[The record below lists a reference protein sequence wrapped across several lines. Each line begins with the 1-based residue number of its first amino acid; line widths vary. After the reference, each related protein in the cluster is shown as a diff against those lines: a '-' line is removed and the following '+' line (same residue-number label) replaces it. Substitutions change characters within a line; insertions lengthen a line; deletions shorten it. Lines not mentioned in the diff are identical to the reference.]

1 MGWQFGTRI
10 ATWRYGGFVM
20 KNQRLQAA
28 PLNRLAGWSAFAG
41 LVVGLVLQAPARW
54 LSEGVALATQQ
65 RVLLLNPQG
74 TVWQG
79 SAEWALSD
87 GQHTLETA
95 QETNAQKKSASA
107 AQSPTRLASRVQWQI
122 GPSIDFQNF
131 AMGLKLELQSACC
144 TPSPLKVFAAPT
156 WQGLQLRGPAHTSD
170 WPAAWLVGLGAP
182 WNTLQPEGQMQ
193 LRTQAWQWQQP
204 WSMAHAKPQ
213 LTGEIELQWLQF
225 STRLSTLRPLGNYRV
240 VLKGGDTMQ
249 VQLDTLEGSL
259 QLKGHGE
266 WQQGRLRFRGEA
278 KAQADAEAA
287 VSNLLNVLGQ
297 RRGNVSLLELG

>member
-1 MGWQFGTRI
+1 M
-10 ATWRYGGFVM
+10 
-20 KNQRLQAA
+20 NDQRFQAK
-28 PLNRLAGWSAFAG
+28 PLNHLAGWSAFAG
-41 LVVGLVLQAPARW
+41 LVLGLVLQAPARW
-54 LSEGVALATQQ
+54 LSEGVALATHQ
-65 RVLLLNPQG
+65 RILLLNPEG
-74 TVWQG
+74 SVWQG

-95 QETNAQKKSASA
+95 QATHAQNNSVSA

-122 GPSIDFQNF
+122 GPNVDFHNF
-131 AMGLKLELQSACC
+131 ALGFQLELQSACC
-144 TPSPLKVFAAPT
+144 TSSPLQVFAAPT
-156 WQGLQLRGPAHTSD
+156 WQGLQLRSHAHTSQ

-193 LRTQAWQWQQP
+193 VRTQEWQWLQP
-204 WSMAHAKPQ
+204 WSMTHVQPT
-213 LTGEIELQWLQF
+213 LTGEVELQWLQF
-225 STRLSTLRPLGNYRV
+225 STRLSTLRPLGSYRV
-240 VLKGGDTMQ
+240 VLKGGDTLH

-297 RRGNVSLLELG
+297 RRGNVSFMELG

>member
-1 MGWQFGTRI
+1 
-10 ATWRYGGFVM
+10 M
-20 KNQRLQAA
+20 KDQRTSTA
-28 PLNRLAGWSAFAG
+28 PLNRLAVWSAFAG
-41 LVVGLVLQAPARW
+41 LLLGLVLQAPASW
-54 LSEGVALATQQ
+54 LSEAVATATQQ

-74 TVWQG
+74 TFWQG

-87 GQHTLETA
+87 GQHTLATA
-95 QETNAQKKSASA
+95 QDANAHKNLTL
-107 AQSPTRLASRVQWQI
+107 PTRLASRVQWQI
-122 GPSIDFQNF
+122 APSIDFQSF
-131 AMGLKLELQSACC
+131 SAGLKLELQSACC
-144 TPSPLKVFAAPT
+144 TPSPLQVFATPA
-156 WQGLQLRGPAHTSD
+156 WQGLQLRSLGHTSQ

-182 WNTLQPEGQMQ
+182 WNTLQPEGQML
-193 LRTQAWQWQQP
+193 LRTQGLQWQQP
-204 WSMAHAKPQ
+204 WSLAHAQPK
-213 LTGEIELQWLQF
+213 LTGEVELQWLQF

-259 QLKGHGE
+259 QLQGHGQ

-297 RRGNVSLLELG
+297 RRGNVSFMELG